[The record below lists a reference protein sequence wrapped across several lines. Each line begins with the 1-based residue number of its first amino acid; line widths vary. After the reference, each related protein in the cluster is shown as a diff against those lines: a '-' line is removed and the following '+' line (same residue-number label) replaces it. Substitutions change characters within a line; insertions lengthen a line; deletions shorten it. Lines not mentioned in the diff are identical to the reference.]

1 MSRAIGDITSDEFS
15 LFLTRGSSSKQR
27 SRTSSSDLV
36 DGSAGGV
43 VTAEKRQIDDKID
56 ALDAMRQESLKGGG
70 QDRIDQQHSRGKLT
84 ARERLSLLM
93 DEGTFEE
100 MDSFVT
106 HRATDFGLGERK
118 VLGDAVVTGYGQVE
132 GRQVF
137 AFAQDFTV
145 MGGSL
150 SEAVSQKICKILD
163 LAVKSGCPVV
173 GLNDSGGARIQEGV
187 TSLAAYGDIFLRN
200 TMYSGVIPQI
210 SVIVGPSAGGAVYSP
225 AITDFVFMVKG
236 TGQMYITGP
245 DVIKAVTGE
254 DVTHEDLGGA
264 ATHATRSG
272 VAQFVF
278 ETEEE
283 CINEVRHL
291 LSFLPSNNL
300 EDAPVEHTNDL
311 ISRREPDLRYLVP
324 DDSNRPYDMREVIYK
339 IVDDEEFMEV
349 HQNFAPNVV
358 VGFGRMA
365 GHVVGMV
372 GNQPEYLAGVLDID
386 ASAKAARFI
395 RFCDCFN
402 IPIVTMVDV
411 PGFMPG
417 VDQEYGGIIRH
428 GAKLIFAYAEAT
440 VPKIAV
446 ITRKA
451 YGGAYIVMS
460 SKHLRSDINLAWP
473 SAEIAV
479 MGAEGA
485 VNIIYREEITKS
497 EDPDKKRH
505 ELIQEYQDK
514 FTTPYIA
521 ASRGFL
527 DDVIDPTDTRVQII
541 KALEMLQNKR
551 DSLPAKKHGNIPL

>member
-1 MSRAIGDITSDEFS
+1 M
-15 LFLTRGSSSKQR
+15 
-27 SRTSSSDLV
+27 
-36 DGSAGGV
+36 
-43 VTAEKRQIDDKID
+43 TAEKRQIDEKIEI
-56 ALDAMRQESLKGGG
+56 LDAMREESLKGGG

-84 ARERLSLLM
+84 GRERLNLLM

-100 MDSFVT
+100 LDPFVT
-106 HRATDFGLGERK
+106 HRSTDFGLGDRK
-118 VLGDAVVTGYGQVE
+118 VLGDAVVTGYGHVE

-150 SEAVSQKICKILD
+150 SEAVSQKICKMLD

-225 AITDFVFMVKG
+225 AITDFVFMVQG

-254 DVTHEDLGGA
+254 EVTHEDLGGA

-272 VAQFVF
+272 VAQFVY

-300 EDAPVEHTNDL
+300 EDAPVEPTNDPA
-311 ISRREPDLRYLVP
+311 SRREPDLRYLVP
-324 DDSNRPYDMREVIYK
+324 DDSNRPYDMREVIYR
-339 IVDDEEFMEV
+339 IVDDE
-349 HQNFAPNVV
+349 
-358 VGFGRMA
+358 VGFSRMN
-365 GHVVGMV
+365 GHAVGIV

-485 VNIIYREEITKS
+485 VNIIYREEINKATDS
-497 EDPDKKRH
+497 DQRRQ

-527 DDVIDPTDTRVQII
+527 DDVIDPAGTREQII